1 MLSPRW
7 LTLSAFWFSGGPA
20 YPDSITRRRP
30 ALFPITHRTRFE
42 THDRPRANRGIQAA
56 CATPHARQA
65 PARPAPALELRVCV
79 SCARALAPA
88 PARGRRAARDTSVR
102 TARQPAH
109 PAGRKKS
116 HTPQRTALSGRGL
129 RETTQST
136 HTDAMC
142 SHVTTSHVARTGEF
156 APHAPRS
163 RPALFRRSW
172 FGTRGSGLTAAAAP
186 QLLPPGRP
194 PCRMGRAA
202 RVAGRAPL
210 HPRGRALPQRS
221 RLDRHGQG
229 RHAIT

>member
-116 HTPQRTALSGRGL
+116 HTPQRTADEDSER
-129 RETTQST
+129 RRSRHTQTPCALTSRRR
-136 HTDAMC
+136 
-142 SHVTTSHVARTGEF
+142 TSHAQVSSRPTRPGPGQRFFGVHGSAHADQASLQQQRLSCCLRDGRPAEWAEQLALQVAR
-156 APHAPRS
+156 RC
-163 RPALFRRSW
+163 
-172 FGTRGSGLTAAAAP
+172 TRVDGRFHSVLASTATA
-186 QLLPPGRP
+186 
-194 PCRMGRAA
+194 RAVT
-202 RVAGRAPL
+202 R
-210 HPRGRALPQRS
+210 
-221 RLDRHGQG
+221 
-229 RHAIT
+229 